1 MYSEQEATELP
12 RYVLHLL
19 RSDTLFSRLISSS
32 SLLDSDP
39 ILLYLFPRA
48 YVVSTQN
55 ALLLKDASQRQAFE
69 KKIQAW
75 VKSKVANH
83 KQLRGGVFVI
93 AQIPK
98 SATGK
103 ILRKD
108 LRALAA
114 QEKTSEK
121 AKAKL

>member
-1 MYSEQEATELP
+1 MFFADEFTPLFACYLLEFYS
-12 RYVLHLL
+12 
-19 RSDTLFSRLISSS
+19 
-32 SLLDSDP
+32 
-39 ILLYLFPRA
+39 PRA

-55 ALLLKDASQRQAFE
+55 PLLLKDASQRQVFE
-69 KKIQAW
+69 KKVQEW

-114 QEKTSEK
+114 LEKGQEK
-121 AKAKL
+121 ARL